1 MPLDACA
8 VSPGM
13 VALAGIAVGSRA
25 RSRRD
30 DGVQPCDPGRARVG
44 RARTPAARR
53 RVRHAVAKERSPARA
68 ARGDGRGDADRR
80 DRRRNG
86 GRDTW
91 TFRCRPRAES
101 AEELA
106 RLLCAVPSSDQR
118 RLALASD
125 GRASFERLLR
135 EGDSQ
140 PGRVMYR

>member
-1 MPLDACA
+1 
-8 VSPGM
+8 M
-13 VALAGIAVGSRA
+13 VALAGIAGDLEPARVVTAVSSRA
-25 RSRRD
+25 TLAGHVSAAPARLLRAGAFVMPSRKKR
-30 DGVQPCDPGRARVG
+30 P
-44 RARTPAARR
+44 
-53 RVRHAVAKERSPARA
+53 PARA

-80 DRRRNG
+80 DRRRND

-106 RLLCAVPSSDQR
+106 RLLGAVPSSDQR